1 MPLCVCLVG
10 HGIYECPP
18 CAGITQDQVRRSK
31 TRKSLPLSL
40 VSPNSRVSH
49 KSKAPSGNRKIFNPI
64 HELGINLGC
73 MPAKPKPSNVSYAF
87 LGPKGTFTELALSQ
101 IKGSKNSRQVSV
113 SHVAEAIELVLS
125 GKVSRALIPV
135 ENSIEG
141 GVSATLDALAG
152 TEKIRIYG
160 EYLVPVTFNLVVR
173 PGVKLKDI
181 KTIATHPVAYAQ
193 SRKWLLEKLPK
204 HVHIPASSTA
214 AAARDLLENGI
225 ADAAIAA
232 PTITNHFKLSTVA
245 KNIGE
250 NKKAQTRFIQ
260 IGLAGELPKPTGAD
274 KTSVIV
280 ELPTDRPGTLLEM
293 LEQFATRGVNLT
305 RIESRPIGDR
315 LGRYRFNIDAEGH
328 VLDESVGEALSG
340 LHRFSPKVTFL
351 GSYPRADQEQTTPNG
366 NNSNI
371 QYTSA
376 KSWLDRIRTGR

>member
-1 MPLCVCLVG
+1 
-10 HGIYECPP
+10 
-18 CAGITQDQVRRSK
+18 
-31 TRKSLPLSL
+31 
-40 VSPNSRVSH
+40 
-49 KSKAPSGNRKIFNPI
+49 
-64 HELGINLGC
+64 
-73 MPAKPKPSNVSYAF
+73 MPAKSKPRQVSYAF
-87 LGPKGTFTELALSQ
+87 LGPKGTFTELALAQ
-101 IKGSKNSRQVSV
+101 IKGSKGSKQVPV

-125 GKVSRALIPV
+125 GKVSRAVVPV

-160 EYLVPVTFNLVVR
+160 EYLVPVTFNLVAR

-181 KTIATHPVAYAQ
+181 KIISTHPVAYAQ

-204 HVHIPASSTA
+204 HVHVPASSTA
-214 AAARDLLENGI
+214 AAARDLLENVA

-232 PTITNHFKLSTVA
+232 PTITNHFKLATIA

-260 IGLAGELPKPTGAD
+260 IGLAGELPRPTGAD

-351 GSYPRADQEQTTPNG
+351 GSYPRADQEQTSPNG
-366 NNSNI
+366 NNSNAEYI
-371 QYTSA
+371 SA
-376 KSWLDRIRTGR
+376 KSWLERIRAGH

>member
-1 MPLCVCLVG
+1 
-10 HGIYECPP
+10 
-18 CAGITQDQVRRSK
+18 
-31 TRKSLPLSL
+31 
-40 VSPNSRVSH
+40 
-49 KSKAPSGNRKIFNPI
+49 
-64 HELGINLGC
+64 

-101 IKGSKNSRQVSV
+101 IKGSKNSRQVPV

-232 PTITNHFKLSTVA
+232 PTITYHFKLSTLA

-260 IGLAGELPKPTGAD
+260 IGLAGDLPKPTGAD

-376 KSWLDRIRTGR
+376 KAWLDRIRAGR